1 MVDSPAVPERRW
13 LAPLSEH
20 LCGLRNRLLK
30 SQKFQYWAAKL
41 PVSRFVARHAARDA
55 FDLVAGFVYSQVLF
69 ACVQLRLFEHL
80 QGGARTLPD
89 LAQRMGLK
97 LEPAERLLRAAQSLK
112 LVTHITPNRYCLG
125 PRGAAIAGNPGIL
138 SMIAHHALLYR
149 DLADP
154 VALLRGEERTTELSR
169 YWSYCTDNPSA
180 LTAPD
185 VANYSQLMS
194 QSQTFVAAQIIDAY
208 PFHRHRRIL
217 DIGGGEGTFLMAVAD
232 RIPGINLT
240 LFDVPPVADRGR
252 ENFRARGLSGRATAI
267 GGDFF
272 QDPLP
277 RGADLVSLV
286 RVVHDHDDSAVMDLL
301 RRIRTSMDD
310 GATLL
315 IAEPMAGA
323 ASGATVG
330 DAYFGF
336 YLLAMG
342 RGRARTPRELTDMLA
357 AAGFADIREHATAIP
372 LQCGLLS
379 AGLDIK
385 KRKASLT
392 SQDVGLK

>member
-1 MVDSPAVPERRW
+1 MLESPAVSERRW
-13 LAPLSEH
+13 TAPLAERW
-20 LCGLRNRLLK
+20 CDLRNRILT
-30 SQKFQYWAAKL
+30 SQNFQYWAAKL
-41 PVSRFVARHAARDA
+41 PCSRSVARYAARDS

-80 QGGARTLPD
+80 LGGSRRLPYLAR
-89 LAQRMGLK
+89 RMGLK

-112 LVTHITPNRYCLG
+112 LVTQISPDRYCLG

-154 VALLRGEERTTELSR
+154 VALLRGEERNTELSH
-169 YWSYCTDNPSA
+169 YWSYCTDNPNA
-180 LTAPD
+180 LTATD
-185 VANYSQLMS
+185 VASYTQLMS

-232 RIPGINLT
+232 RVPTIDLT

-252 ENFRARGLSGRATAI
+252 ENFLARGLGGRATAI

-272 QDPLP
+272 KDALP

-286 RVVHDHDDSAVMDLL
+286 RVVHDHDDAAVMQLL
-301 RRIRTSMDD
+301 RRIRAGMDD
-310 GATLL
+310 CATLL
-315 IAEPMAGA
+315 IAEPMAGQPLVRPSGMPIS
-323 ASGATVG
+323 ASICW
-330 DAYFGF
+330 
-336 YLLAMG
+336 
-342 RGRARTPRELTDMLA
+342 RW
-357 AAGFADIREHATAIP
+357 AAGR
-372 LQCGLLS
+372 
-379 AGLDIK
+379 
-385 KRKASLT
+385 RVRRAS
-392 SQDVGLK
+392 